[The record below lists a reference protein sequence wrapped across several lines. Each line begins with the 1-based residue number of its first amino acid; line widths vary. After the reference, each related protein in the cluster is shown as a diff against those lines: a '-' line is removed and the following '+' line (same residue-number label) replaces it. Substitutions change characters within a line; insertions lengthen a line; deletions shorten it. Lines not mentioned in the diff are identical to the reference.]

1 MARTLNQDEYN
12 QKRTE
17 IIDSAVKFIYT
28 LGYEQMSIQN
38 IINDLQIS
46 KGAFY
51 HYFNSKQE
59 LLEAAVQRLVDD
71 VLNVI
76 EPIVS
81 DPNLT
86 AIDKLQL
93 YFQQAS
99 IWKAERVEFIMA
111 IYKVWYKDENTLVRE
126 KTYQNVNKAIS
137 PSLESIVEQGIHE
150 GTFKIPSAAMMGNV
164 IYDLIFGM
172 GDIFTRQLLEDGHIK
187 TSAAHFKAI
196 MEVYIASLERCL
208 GIEAGSIKIID
219 DGVFNEMMSVLGTNA
234 MDEAVSH
241 QQADQIYR

>member
-51 HYFNSKQE
+51 HYFNSKQD
-59 LLEAAVQRLVDD
+59 LLEASVQRMVDD
-71 VLNVI
+71 VLKVI
-76 EPIVS
+76 DPIVS
-81 DPNLT
+81 DPNLA

-99 IWKAERVEFIMA
+99 IWKAERAEYIMA

-137 PSLESIVEQGIHE
+137 PSLELIVEQGIRE
-150 GTFKIPSAAMMGNV
+150 GTFKISSAAMMGNV
-164 IYDLIFGM
+164 IYDLVFGM
-172 GDIFTRQLLEDGHIK
+172 GDNFTRQLLEDGHIK
-187 TSAAHFKAI
+187 TSADHLKAI
-196 MEVYIASLERCL
+196 MQVYIASLERCL

-219 DGVFNEMMSVLGTNA
+219 DNAFNEMMSVLGMND
-234 MDEAVSH
+234 MDKAVSN
-241 QQADQIYR
+241 QPADQIYR